1 MCPEGGSLPSPASS
15 PSTPQGLPMTITRL
29 VTAPLRRLAEPAR
42 KRVADAAVAPFG
54 HAPYP
59 LAETLSYRGDP
70 GLLGPGSVSWMIIG
84 DAAAFVGGIRGL
96 LIQAAHPEVVAGVGD
111 HSRYRQDP
119 LGRLSRTSS
128 YVTATTYGAM
138 PEVEQAI
145 DQVRRIHRIVSGV
158 SSRGIPYDAGDPA
171 LSAWVHNAL
180 TDSFL
185 AAHQA
190 YGARRLQPGEAD
202 RFVAEQARIGALLG
216 SDPLPAT
223 ATELSGWITD
233 HRDLAPS
240 PEMRDAVEFLTDP
253 PLPAT
258 LWIGYKALLEAALA
272 ITPPRLRRILGVTPA
287 PGAGAIGDASVFGLQ
302 WALGASPSWKA
313 ALIRSG
319 AAVPDHLFKQP
330 VRAAPPPP

>member
-1 MCPEGGSLPSPASS
+1 
-15 PSTPQGLPMTITRL
+15 MTVTRL
-29 VTAPLRRLAEPAR
+29 ATAPLRRLTEPVR
-42 KRVADAAVAPFG
+42 RRVAGAAVAPFG

-59 LAETLSYRGDP
+59 LIDTLSYEGDP
-70 GLLGPGSVSWMIIG
+70 GLLGPGSVSWMVIG

-119 LGRLSRTSS
+119 LGRLSRTSA

-138 PEVEQAI
+138 PEVENAVA
-145 DQVRRIHRIVSGV
+145 QVRRIHRIVSGE

-190 YGARRLQPGEAD
+190 YGAHRLDPGDAD

-216 SDPLPAT
+216 SDPLPQT
-223 ATELSGWITD
+223 ASDLSRWVTD
-233 HRDLAPS
+233 HPDLAPS
-240 PEMRDAVEFLTDP
+240 PEMRDAVDFLTDP
-253 PLPAT
+253 PLTAT
-258 LWIGYKALLEAALA
+258 LWVGYKALLEAALA
-272 ITPPRLRRILGVTPA
+272 ITPRRLRRILGVAPA
-287 PGAGAIGDASVFGLQ
+287 PGGGAVGRVSVTGLQ

-313 ALIRSG
+313 ALIRNG
-319 AAVPDHLFKQP
+319 APVPDHLFKQP